1 MTEQQVFT
9 PEQISHMLALQDE
22 LNSLIHPQWKE
33 QGFDWSTAIIDECQE
48 LLGWLGWKWWK
59 NNYQCG
65 LTEQNKKQVQVE
77 VIDILH
83 FYLSKELVD
92 FIKDTEDA
100 IAGELTG
107 GFNLIPQLEWDDGK
121 ALVETIKS
129 LREYASQE
137 HDWPLRWTEFGA
149 VMFIVGL
156 SPAQVYEIYLGKY
169 TLNIFRQ
176 KHGYKDGT
184 YKKHWLLPAISI
196 EFQEDNWYLEKA
208 LADIKEAGHT
218 VSIEEIDNRLE
229 YWYGILEGGK

>member
-9 PEQISHMLALQDE
+9 PEQISHMLSLQDE

-33 QGFDWSTAIIDECQE
+33 QGFEWNIAALAE
-48 LLGWLGWKWWK
+48 LVEIKEWLGWKWWK
-59 NNYQCG
+59 AGYNQG
-65 LTEQNKKQVQVE
+65 LVEGNKKQIQIE

-83 FYLSKELVD
+83 FWLSWELSS
-92 FIKDTEDA
+92 
-100 IAGELTG
+100 ELDQQPEELASYINHTG
-107 GFNLIPQLEWDDGK
+107 KFGTASLNLCVQDMLENC
-121 ALVETIKS
+121 VC
-129 LREYASQE
+129 REYPTWVDMGSLIRA
-137 HDWPLRWTEFGA
+137 
-149 VMFIVGL
+149 VGL
-156 SPAQVYEIYLGKY
+156 SPSQVYEIYLGKY